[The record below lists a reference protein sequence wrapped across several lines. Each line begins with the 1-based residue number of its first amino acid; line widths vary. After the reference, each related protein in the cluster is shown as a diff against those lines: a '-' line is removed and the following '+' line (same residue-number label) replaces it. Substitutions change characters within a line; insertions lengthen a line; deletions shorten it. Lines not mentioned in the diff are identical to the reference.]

1 LPIKKVKG
9 VSSMGRSSGMTNK
22 LALALKQLEQD
33 NQRDAA
39 DGKNGQD
46 QKASEEQFDG

>member
-1 LPIKKVKG
+1 
-9 VSSMGRSSGMTNK
+9 MTNK

-46 QKASEEQFDG
+46 QKAREEQFDG

>member
-1 LPIKKVKG
+1 
-9 VSSMGRSSGMTNK
+9 MTNK
-22 LALALKQLEQD
+22 LALALKQLEQN

-46 QKASEEQFDG
+46 QKTRKEQFDG